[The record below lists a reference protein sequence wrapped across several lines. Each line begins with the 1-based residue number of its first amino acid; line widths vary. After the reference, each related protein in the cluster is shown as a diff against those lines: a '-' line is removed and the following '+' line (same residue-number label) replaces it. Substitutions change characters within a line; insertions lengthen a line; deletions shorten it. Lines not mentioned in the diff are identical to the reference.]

1 MKNASLFLA
10 TALFL
15 FFGTNTDLRAQKT
28 ATWKGGTP
36 GRCSEWNC
44 PSNWKEGRVPN
55 EFSDVVIPVVS
66 TSTFCYPV
74 IEASNYEVASLVVH
88 PGATLKV
95 LGSALLATNT
105 YEIQGNCKGCAPR
118 VFVKEGFP
126 DPNLKFLIKTQSQ
139 ELARN

>member
-1 MKNASLFLA
+1 MKIASMFLA
-10 TALFL
+10 TTLSL
-15 FFGTNTDLRAQKT
+15 FFGLHLSLNAQKT

-36 GRCSEWNC
+36 GRCTDWNC
-44 PSNWKEGRVPN
+44 ASNWKEGLVPN
-55 EFSDVVIPVVS
+55 EFSDVVIPVLA

-74 IEASNYEVASLVVH
+74 IEAENYEVASLVVH
-88 PGATLKV
+88 PGAALKV

-126 DPNLKFLIKTQSQ
+126 DPNLKLLIQSQ
-139 ELARN
+139 SIARN